1 MTSLNYQLHKPA
13 LMFQTIQRSLT
24 LVLLLAA
31 LAGVATIQM
40 HAMNALA
47 KSDSNSKKQKDSQK
61 TDSNSNSKKHNENK
75 AKVGSQSQDNKH
87 KDTKAKT
94 DGALKSNSN
103 SKPDTKAKE
112 KTESDSKAKADD
124 TTDTASSDTKKD
136 ATSNTDKKPD
146 TKAEISTSSTDKKPD
161 TNTADPIAST
171 STTDRSSNGQ
181 GSLTNEKA
189 TDQPDRVGIH
199 DNAQQTSG
207 EGANKGGTVTDP
219 TLCDNTDNSDCKT
232 TVKADCFGKV
242 IQHRAQ
248 EHKDN
253 PDEGTLG
260 SHTRD
265 PVPELPGNETPRQ
278 GIGNQDQGH
287 PAAHGAFNSQFDE
300 DDEQN
305 VVENC

>member
-40 HAMNALA
+40 HAMNAFA
-47 KSDSNSKKQKDSQK
+47 KTDSNSKKQKDSQK

-94 DGALKSNSN
+94 DGALKAN
-103 SKPDTKAKE
+103 SKP
-112 KTESDSKAKADD
+112 DSKAKADD
-124 TTDTASSDTKKD
+124 TTDTSSSDTKKD
-136 ATSNTDKKPD
+136 SISNTDKKPD

-181 GSLTNEKA
+181 GSLTSEKA

-219 TLCDNTDNSDCKT
+219 TLCDNTDNPDCKT